1 MQIKRNKNKN
11 KNQRNKNKNQR
22 NKTKNQRHKTKT
34 KNQRNKMTTMTV
46 KACLVETAATTHA
59 TLENRTSLN
68 I

>member
-1 MQIKRNKNKN
+1 MQIKRNKNK
-11 KNQRNKNKNQR
+11 
-22 NKTKNQRHKTKT
+22 TKNQRHKHKT

>member
-11 KNQRNKNKNQR
+11 KNQRKNQR
-22 NKTKNQRHKTKT
+22 NKT